1 MTPLPPAGG
10 GCALNMIGV
19 GKKVVSLARAGEVL
33 SNPWD
38 AAAGSETMV
47 MELMM
52 MLLEMEME
60 ETMRLTVE
68 MSVNGDWAADGMCVH
83 FDGGEMEKS
92 ENSSLADVAAGLILK
107 CIATLISLIW
117 IGELNITEET

>member
-1 MTPLPPAGG
+1 MSPLPLAGG

-38 AAAGSETMV
+38 AAADSETMV

-52 MLLEMEME
+52 MLVEMKMEME
-60 ETMRLTVE
+60 GKMRMTVE
-68 MSVNGDWAADGMCVH
+68 MSVNGD
-83 FDGGEMEKS
+83 
-92 ENSSLADVAAGLILK
+92 
-107 CIATLISLIW
+107 
-117 IGELNITEET
+117 